1 MGWDWTRL
9 LCCAVLCCDGMG
21 YGIWDWI
28 GWDMGSCAV
37 LCCAVLCRMISLTIG
52 IGSDRI
58 GSDLAL
64 CLSLSLSFIDL
75 EEEKKK
81 N

>member
-1 MGWDWTRL
+1 MD
-9 LCCAVLCCDGMG
+9 A
-21 YGIWDWI
+21 
-28 GWDMGSCAV
+28 CAV

>member
-1 MGWDWTRL
+1 
-9 LCCAVLCCDGMG
+9 MG
-21 YGIWDWI
+21 YGIGLDGIWDL
-28 GWDMGSCAV
+28 V